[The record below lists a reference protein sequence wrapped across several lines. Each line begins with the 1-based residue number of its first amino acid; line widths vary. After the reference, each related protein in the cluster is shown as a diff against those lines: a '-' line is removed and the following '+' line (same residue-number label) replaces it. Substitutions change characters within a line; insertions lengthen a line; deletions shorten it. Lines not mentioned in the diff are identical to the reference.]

1 MSALFAVRA
10 AARVISLSLLA
21 LLILTPLLQIA
32 MRGVF
37 NVPLAG
43 AEELAKFF
51 LICLVLVGASCVSA
65 QGGQIRM
72 EEFLAILPGSIQRP
86 LRLAIETSAVAV
98 FALFCVASLVTVSRN
113 LNSVTPVLE
122 IPFLVFFAPLVVG
135 SALLTLESVVALA
148 STWTGARVTS
158 KQTILS

>member
-1 MSALFAVRA
+1 VPALVAVRV
-10 AARVISLSLLA
+10 AARGTSLALLA
-21 LLILTPLLQIA
+21 LLIITPLVQIM

-37 NVPLAG
+37 GVPLSG

-65 QGGQIRM
+65 EGGQIRM
-72 EEFLAILPGSIQRP
+72 EEFLAILPPVIQRP
-86 LRLAIETSAVAV
+86 LRLVIDGFAVAV
-98 FALFCVASLVTVSRN
+98 FALLFVASLVTVSRN

-122 IPFLVFFAPLVVG
+122 IPFAIFFAPLVLG

-148 STWTGARVTS
+148 NTWTGARVTS

>member
-1 MSALFAVRA
+1 M
-10 AARVISLSLLA
+10 
-21 LLILTPLLQIA
+21 
-32 MRGVF
+32 
-37 NVPLAG
+37 
-43 AEELAKFF
+43 
-51 LICLVLVGASCVSA
+51 
-65 QGGQIRM
+65 
-72 EEFLAILPGSIQRP
+72 
-86 LRLAIETSAVAV
+86 